1 MSLQTRLRYSLER
14 ALQSLLRWPDTLQ
27 FQCTGFLQPR
37 SNASPGDE
45 KKANGALPH
54 AEANSSQSKSREAVL
69 DSLLPRLS
77 KLDTK
82 MESLGS
88 GSLRGPPKNKKNV
101 CLLQKRLDVQIPQP
115 HVFGKIKN
123 EMHCHQSM
131 RVNAPIREVA
141 VLA

>member
-1 MSLQTRLRYSLER
+1 MYRVSL
-14 ALQSLLRWPDTLQ
+14 
-27 FQCTGFLQPR
+27 LQPR

-82 MESLGS
+82 MEFLGS
-88 GSLRGPPKNKKNV
+88 GSLRGPPQKNV
-101 CLLQKRLDVQIPQP
+101 FPLQKRLDVQIPQP
-115 HVFGKIKN
+115 HVFGKMKCIVSNINASQHANSGSWRPCLGIAGN
-123 EMHCHQSM
+123 EDRQARGQARPPVHLSLRLM
-131 RVNAPIREVA
+131 RCR
-141 VLA
+141 